1 MPTIISDHPLDKIFG
16 DIPARLPAFPHA
28 SVRHYTKRI
37 LTETSNDEIIF
48 MVNKTSIINTK
59 GESVSVSYF

>member
-28 SVRHYTKRI
+28 SVRHYFGLELLIEKR
-37 LTETSNDEIIF
+37 
-48 MVNKTSIINTK
+48 M
-59 GESVSVSYF
+59 GR